1 MKEGS
6 SYLKIL
12 QQKNLLKIALTI
24 CLFIAFSFAN
34 QSLAY
39 ATNPKFGT
47 YPTPTQVGN
56 CFYIYEPQHLMQ
68 IANTVNSGEDDFY
81 DCKIYLMNNL
91 NFKDTEFVPIGDAEH
106 AFNGVFYGNGYCID
120 HINSRL
126 CNKSHSGLF
135 GYIGKYGVVRD
146 LTIGGHSHFFG
157 SDFIGGIAGINQGQI
172 IHCCSRANIHSTSHA
187 TGGLIGYNAA
197 SGYAC
202 DCRVSKYAKIFCDDD
217 AYIFFEEIIG
227 ENLGFFDDCKFFS
240 KYPW

>member
-1 MKEGS
+1 MK
-6 SYLKIL
+6 IP
-12 QQKNLLKIALTI
+12 QQKNLLTITAIAI
-24 CLFIAFSFAN
+24 CLLISFSLSKQN
-34 QSLAY
+34 SAY
-39 ATNPKFGT
+39 AINPEFGT

-68 IANTVNSGEDDFY
+68 IANIVNNGEDDFY

-91 NFKDTEFVPIGDAEH
+91 NFKKCNEFVPIGDAEH

-120 HINSRL
+120 HINSKL
-126 CNKSHSGLF
+126 YDKTHSGLF
-135 GYIGKYGVVRD
+135 GHIGKYGVVRD

-172 IHCCSRANIHSTSHA
+172 IHCCSRANLHSKSPS

-197 SGYAC
+197 GGYVY
-202 DCRVSKYAKIFCDDD
+202 DCRVSRHAKIFCDND

-227 ENLGFFDDCKFFS
+227 ENFGSFDNCKFFS
-240 KYPW
+240 AYPW